1 LSTIDFISFKNRAAK
16 NAVRFL
22 CRLHKYLKILIKN
35 AQSEAADKK
44 TVDKPR
50 PAWYNKENERLRESV
65 MKKTYES
72 PRAFLA
78 WFVAQDVLM
87 ASGETPGGNGGDSFW
102 SEDGTI
108 HLPPVPL
115 G

>member
-1 LSTIDFISFKNRAAK
+1 MKN
-16 NAVRFL
+16 
-22 CRLHKYLKILIKN
+22 
-35 AQSEAADKK
+35 
-44 TVDKPR
+44 
-50 PAWYNKENERLRESV
+50 
-65 MKKTYES
+65 TYES

-78 WFVAQDVLM
+78 GFVAQDVLM

>member
-1 LSTIDFISFKNRAAK
+1 
-16 NAVRFL
+16 
-22 CRLHKYLKILIKN
+22 
-35 AQSEAADKK
+35 
-44 TVDKPR
+44 
-50 PAWYNKENERLRESV
+50 

-78 WFVAQDVLM
+78 LFMAQDVLM
-87 ASGETPGGNGGDSFW
+87 ASDETPGGTGGEGGSGDSFW